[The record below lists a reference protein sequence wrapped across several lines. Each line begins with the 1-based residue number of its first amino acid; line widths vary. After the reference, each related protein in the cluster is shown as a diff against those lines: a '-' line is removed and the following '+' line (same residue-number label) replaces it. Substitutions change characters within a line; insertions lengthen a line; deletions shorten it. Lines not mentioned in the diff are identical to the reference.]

1 MLPVSDEAYL
11 GEEGVAG
18 HHHQQ
23 AGQAEHAHRH
33 RQPGE
38 GGAEVDGAGGQDL
51 RGGRLCSI
59 TALLL
64 VSTWSTLPAMRM
76 VLLPSLSAN
85 APARNR
91 PSTAVSLRILTVMLL

>member
-1 MLPVSDEAYL
+1 M
-11 GEEGVAG
+11 
-18 HHHQQ
+18 
-23 AGQAEHAHRH
+23 
-33 RQPGE
+33 
-38 GGAEVDGAGGQDL
+38 DGAGGQDL

-91 PSTAVSLRILTVMLL
+91 PSTAVSLRILTGVLLSVLQCESCHVSPIQDSWCRSIRIPVGLFSIS

>member
-1 MLPVSDEAYL
+1 M
-11 GEEGVAG
+11 
-18 HHHQQ
+18 
-23 AGQAEHAHRH
+23 
-33 RQPGE
+33 
-38 GGAEVDGAGGQDL
+38 DGAGGQDL